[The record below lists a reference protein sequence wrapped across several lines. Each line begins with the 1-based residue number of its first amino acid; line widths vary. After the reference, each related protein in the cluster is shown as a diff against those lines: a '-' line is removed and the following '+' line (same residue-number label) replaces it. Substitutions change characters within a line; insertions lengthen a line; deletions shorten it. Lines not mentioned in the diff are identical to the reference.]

1 MKLHIECLQEKLD
14 QILKDNDTL
23 AITNEKIKDDLK
35 KEMDSLTKHVKK
47 LESDVAK
54 NQKTLKQTEMAK
66 DQALKE
72 LK

>member
-1 MKLHIECLQEKLD
+1 
-14 QILKDNDTL
+14 
-23 AITNEKIKDDLK
+23 
-35 KEMDSLTKHVKK
+35 MDSLTKHVKK